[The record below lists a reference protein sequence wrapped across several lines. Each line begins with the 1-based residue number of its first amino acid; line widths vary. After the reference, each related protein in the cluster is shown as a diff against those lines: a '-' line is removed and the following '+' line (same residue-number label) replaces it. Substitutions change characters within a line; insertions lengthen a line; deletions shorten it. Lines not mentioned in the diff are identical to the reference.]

1 MIIMLLCTYGQI
13 QRRQESLEAY
23 QAELTAAKKALGEG
37 RDQLG
42 ELESKINTLLQ
53 ESRSLE
59 NDLEQLRGRE
69 GGDGNALAEA
79 TKMHERLL
87 NKREVLYQRREDSM
101 RKIQELGSLPTAE
114 LEHFTSL
121 RGKALMKKLHET
133 SEKLKGYSH
142 VNKKALEQYVNFSE
156 QRAEL
161 LDRKSE
167 LDAGAQS
174 ISELVLALDR
184 QKDEA
189 IMRTFRGVS
198 LNFEQVF
205 KELVPKGV
213 GKLIMR
219 RSAPES
225 EDGDKE
231 AGTGGTAAAPP
242 HVSDELS
249 VSSLRGVRV
258 LVSFTPG
265 GRTYDMIELS
275 GGQQTLVA
283 LSLLFSIQRCDPAP
297 FYIFDEIDA
306 NLDSSYRTA
315 VAALLQKQA
324 HNEEAPAQF
333 ITSTFSQEFVRVAS
347 SVYGISLQNKMSNMH
362 LLSSGEALAFVADLQ
377 EGMNESNESITEN
390 AMHVSGDEDEEEEND
405 KQLTPVGKRRHG

>member
-1 MIIMLLCTYGQI
+1 M
-13 QRRQESLEAY
+13 
-23 QAELTAAKKALGEG
+23 QAELTTTEKGLGEN

-42 ELESKINTLLQ
+42 ELESKIRTLLK
-53 ESRSLE
+53 ESRNVE
-59 NDLEQLRGRE
+59 NDLELLRGRE

-114 LEHFTSL
+114 LERFSSL
-121 RGKALMKKLHET
+121 RGKVLMKKLHET
-133 SEKLKGYSH
+133 SEKLKSYSH
-142 VNKKALEQYVNFSE
+142 VNKKAMEQYVNFNE
-156 QRAEL
+156 QRSAL

-167 LDAGAQS
+167 LDSGAQS
-174 ISELVLALDR
+174 ISELILALDR

-198 LNFEQVF
+198 FNFEQVF

-219 RSAPES
+219 RSTSES
-225 EDGDKE
+225 EDGGGKE
-231 AGTGGTAAAPP
+231 AGTGGSTAP

-283 LSLLFSIQRCDPAP
+283 LSLLFAIQRCDPAP

-324 HNEEAPAQF
+324 HDEEAQAQF
-333 ITSTFSQEFVRVAS
+333 ITSTFSPEFVRVAS

-362 LLSSGEALAFVADLQ
+362 LLSSSEALAFVANLQ
-377 EGMNESNESITEN
+377 DDDGNESIHEDD
-390 AMHVSGDEDEEEEND
+390 MRVSDEDEGEEDE
-405 KQLTPVGKRRHG
+405 KQLLTSGGKRRR

>member
-1 MIIMLLCTYGQI
+1 MIFSTYVQI

-23 QAELTAAKKALGEG
+23 QTELTVTKKTLGEN

-42 ELESKINTLLQ
+42 ELESKIHALLQ

-87 NKREVLYQRREDSM
+87 NKREVLYQRREESM

-142 VNKKALEQYVNFSE
+142 VNKKAMEQYVNFNE
-156 QRAEL
+156 QRAAL

-174 ISELVLALDR
+174 ISELILALDR
-184 QKDEA
+184 QKNEA

-231 AGTGGTAAAPP
+231 AGTGGTAAAP

-283 LSLLFSIQRCDPAP
+283 LSLLFAIQRCDPAP

-324 HNEEAPAQF
+324 HDEEAPAQF
-333 ITSTFSQEFVRVAS
+333 ITSTFSPEIVRVAS

-377 EGMNESNESITEN
+377 EDRNEGNESITEN
-390 AMHVSGDEDEEEEND
+390 SMHVSADEDEGEEDE
-405 KQLTPVGKRRHG
+405 KQLTPVGKRRHR

>member
-1 MIIMLLCTYGQI
+1 MYLQI
-13 QRRQESLEAY
+13 QRRKESLEAF
-23 QAELTAAKKALGEG
+23 QTELTATQKALGENV
-37 RDQLG
+37 DQLG
-42 ELESKINTLLQ
+42 ELETKIQALLH
-53 ESRSLE
+53 ESQSLE
-59 NDLEQLRGRE
+59 SELEQLRGRE

-101 RKIQELGSLPTAE
+101 RKIQELGSLPTTE
-114 LEHFTSL
+114 LEQFSSL
-121 RGKALMKKLHET
+121 RGKALLKRLHET
-133 SEKLKGYSH
+133 SEKLKGYTH
-142 VNKKALEQYVNFSE
+142 VNKKAMEQYVNFNE
-156 QRAEL
+156 QRAAL
-161 LDRKSE
+161 LVRKSE

-174 ISELVLALDR
+174 ISELILALDR

-198 LNFEQVF
+198 FNFEQVF

-219 RSAPES
+219 RSDPES
-225 EDGDKE
+225 EDGGKQ
-231 AGTGGTAAAPP
+231 AGTGGSAS

-283 LSLLFSIQRCDPAP
+283 LSLLFAIQRCDPAP

-324 HNEEAPAQF
+324 HDKEAPAQF
-333 ITSTFSQEFVRVAS
+333 ITSTFSPEFVRVAS
-347 SVYGISLQNKMSNMH
+347 CVYGISLQNKMSNMH
-362 LLSSGEALAFVADLQ
+362 LLSSGEALAFVANLQ
-377 EGMNESNESITEN
+377 EDNDESRNEGHDEPVTEN
-390 AMHVSGDEDEEEEND
+390 AMRVSDDEGEEGE
-405 KQLTPVGKRRHG
+405 KHITTIGKHRR